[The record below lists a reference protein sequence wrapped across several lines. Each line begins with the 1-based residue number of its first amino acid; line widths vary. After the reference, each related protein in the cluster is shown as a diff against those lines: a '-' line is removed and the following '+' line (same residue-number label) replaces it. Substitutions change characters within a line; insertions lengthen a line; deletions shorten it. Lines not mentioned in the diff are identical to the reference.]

1 MDTQR
6 SPAPLPAAPAADVA
20 ADSRFVVVMLMTLK
34 PDGAAGLASF
44 RAQAA
49 PLFQDHDL
57 RIERQLDVRAKGQ
70 IVGENP
76 FALPDMI
83 QVLSFPSAERFK
95 AYLADPRY
103 QALAPLRDA
112 ALASMTVLAGQDLDI
127 SPISTPGLGPVASR
141 LYGVGLVRF
150 KPAGEAGLDTFNAR
164 AQALFKRH
172 GMHVERMVRVQHCA
186 QPVGE
191 KDDRMAPER
200 VVIFF
205 LDDASAMRGYIAD
218 PEYLALAPLRDKG
231 LARYDFFVGTSS
243 C

>member
-1 MDTQR
+1 MNTPL
-6 SPAPLPAAPAADVA
+6 SPAPLPAAMAAEA
-20 ADSRFVVVMLMTLK
+20 RFVVIMLMTTK
-34 PDGAAGLASF
+34 PDSAAGLTSF
-44 RAQAA
+44 RTQAA

-70 IVGENP
+70 IVGENR

-112 ALASMTVLAGQDLDI
+112 VLASMTVLAGQSLDI
-127 SPISTPGLGPVASR
+127 SRVSTPGLGPVASR
-141 LYGVGLVRF
+141 LYGVGLVSF
-150 KPAGEAGLDTFNAR
+150 KPQGEQGLDTFNER
-164 AQALFKRH
+164 AQDLFKRH
-172 GMHVERMVRVQHCA
+172 GMHVERMMRVQHCA

-191 KDDRMAPER
+191 KDERMNPER
-200 VVIFF
+200 VVVFF
-205 LDDASAMRGYIAD
+205 LDDASAMRGYLAD
-218 PEYLALAPLRDKG
+218 PEYIALAPLRDEG
-231 LARYDFFVGTSS
+231 LNTYDFFVGTPA

>member
-1 MDTQR
+1 MDTQL
-6 SPAPLPAAPAADVA
+6 SPTPLPATMAAGMD
-20 ADSRFVVVMLMTLK
+20 ADSRFVVTMLMTLK

-44 RAQAA
+44 RVQAA

-70 IVGENP
+70 IVGENR

-83 QVLSFPSAERFK
+83 QVLSFPSADRFK

-112 ALASMTVLAGQDLDI
+112 ALASMTVLAGQGLDI
-127 SPISTPGLGPVASR
+127 SRVSTPGLGPVASR
-141 LYGVGLVRF
+141 LYGVGLVSF
-150 KPAGEAGLDTFNAR
+150 KPQGEAGLDTFNER
-164 AQALFKRH
+164 AQDLFKRH
-172 GMHVERMVRVQHCA
+172 GMHVERMMRVQHCA

-191 KDDRMAPER
+191 KDDRMNPER
-200 VVIFF
+200 VVVFF
-205 LDDASAMRGYIAD
+205 LDDASAMRSYIAD
-218 PEYLALAPLRDKG
+218 PEYVALAPLRDKG
-231 LARYDFFVGTSS
+231 LNTYDFFVGTTS